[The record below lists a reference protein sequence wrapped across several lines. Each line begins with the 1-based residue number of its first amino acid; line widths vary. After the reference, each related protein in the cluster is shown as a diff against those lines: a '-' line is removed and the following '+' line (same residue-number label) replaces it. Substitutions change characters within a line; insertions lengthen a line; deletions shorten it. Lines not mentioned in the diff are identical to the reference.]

1 MSGEELER
9 TGILKLMLDNA
20 EEDEEMTIIE
30 CIEEFEEKIEYLNIS
45 VEKKEKIQSIIEEI
59 KLEKDEYAQEILFKE
74 LVKIVDEK

>member
-1 MSGEELER
+1 MSGEDLER

-30 CIEEFEEKIEYLNIS
+30 CIEEFEERIEYLNIS
-45 VEKKEKIQSIIEEI
+45 VEQKEKIQNIIKKI
-59 KLEKDEYAQEILFKE
+59 KVEKDVYAQEILFKE

>member
-1 MSGEELER
+1 MSGEDLER

-30 CIEEFEEKIEYLNIS
+30 CIEEFEERIEYLNIS
-45 VEKKEKIQSIIEEI
+45 VEQKEKIQNIIKKI
-59 KLEKDEYAQEILFKE
+59 KVEKDVYAQENLFKE